1 MKRSARLRT
10 IATALAA
17 TFTLVNIAA
26 AQTDR
31 EVVAAV
37 YEASARVSSN
47 IRGVNTFGPAPAGFN
62 PLTASD
68 MELATYGFPP
78 RPNATTDSEHYGQ
91 WARAMK
97 AAKVRWNGNLKDM
110 GAYSTPAKIVHSL
123 APDVTGTI
131 TSSSTNWSGI
141 VNTNKLKTWSP
152 KTSVY
157 YVISDFTV
165 PVAQPPF
172 GACGGC
178 YDLRSHWMGLMDFS
192 VVMCCKVAARHKS
205 IATVP
210 ILLHQLLRMD

>member
-47 IRGVNTFGPAPAGFN
+47 IRGVNTFSPAPAGFN

-78 RPNATTDSEHYGQ
+78 RPNATTDSETLRAVGQGHESRQSALEWKSQRYGG
-91 WARAMK
+91 
-97 AAKVRWNGNLKDM
+97 V
-110 GAYSTPAKIVHSL
+110 
-123 APDVTGTI
+123 
-131 TSSSTNWSGI
+131 
-141 VNTNKLKTWSP
+141 
-152 KTSVY
+152 
-157 YVISDFTV
+157 
-165 PVAQPPF
+165 
-172 GACGGC
+172 
-178 YDLRSHWMGLMDFS
+178 
-192 VVMCCKVAARHKS
+192 
-205 IATVP
+205 
-210 ILLHQLLRMD
+210 